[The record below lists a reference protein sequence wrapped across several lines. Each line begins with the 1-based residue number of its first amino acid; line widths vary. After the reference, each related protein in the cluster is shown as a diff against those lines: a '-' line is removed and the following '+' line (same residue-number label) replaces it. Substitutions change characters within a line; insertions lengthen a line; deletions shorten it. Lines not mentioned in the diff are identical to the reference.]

1 MNTLKSVMLL
11 VLLSVILIFFGNILG
26 GQDGALVMF
35 LISLGINFIVY
46 WNCDKIALYSYNAK
60 ALSESEVP
68 ELFELVRQVSIK
80 AQLPMP
86 RIYIIPTSVPNAF
99 ATGRNPENAAIA
111 VTEGIL
117 QLLDKDEM
125 EGVLSHELSHIKNRD
140 TLVMT
145 LAASIATAIGYLANI
160 AKWSV
165 IFGGSNRERDNGGN
179 AISLLVASVIAPIAA
194 MILQMT
200 LSRSREF
207 LADES
212 GAKIC
217 KKPLAL
223 ASALQKLDD
232 YAHRRVISQSTP
244 AMASLFIINPLSG
257 VRDMARL
264 FSTHPS
270 TEARVEKLYK
280 IAREMRLI

>member
-1 MNTLKSVMLL
+1 
-11 VLLSVILIFFGNILG
+11 
-26 GQDGALVMF
+26 
-35 LISLGINFIVY
+35 
-46 WNCDKIALYSYNAK
+46 
-60 ALSESEVP
+60 
-68 ELFELVRQVSIK
+68 
-80 AQLPMP
+80 
-86 RIYIIPTSVPNAF
+86 
-99 ATGRNPENAAIA
+99 
-111 VTEGIL
+111 
-117 QLLDKDEM
+117 
-125 EGVLSHELSHIKNRD
+125 
-140 TLVMT
+140 
-145 LAASIATAIGYLANI
+145 
-160 AKWSV
+160 
-165 IFGGSNRERDNGGN
+165 
-179 AISLLVASVIAPIAA
+179 

-244 AMASLFIINPLSG
+244 AMSSLFIINPLSG

-270 TEARVEKLYK
+270 TEARAVSYTHLTLPTN
-280 IAREMRLI
+280 REV